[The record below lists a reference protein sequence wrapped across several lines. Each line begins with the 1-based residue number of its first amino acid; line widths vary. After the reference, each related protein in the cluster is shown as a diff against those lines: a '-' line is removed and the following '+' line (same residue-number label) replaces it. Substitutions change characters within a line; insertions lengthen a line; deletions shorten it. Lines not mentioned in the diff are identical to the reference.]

1 MPLHLLGKKSWNV
14 YNADNI
20 AKVKRDEAAAA
31 AREADEEQRMQEV
44 DAERRIQVLRGIR
57 PDPLPEA
64 PEPAETSHHKSH
76 GGRPDK
82 KRRRLA
88 GEDDTDRDL
97 RLARE
102 NNEAAEK
109 STKALATTSKRSD
122 APLTDSKGHINLFPD
137 EGPKRKAPKNAEAE
151 AETAKKKKEYED
163 QYTMRFSN
171 AAGFKESIGQ
181 KPWYS
186 SAGNIQ
192 NGEDTEQPI
201 SKDVWG
207 NEDPRRKERA
217 QMRLVTD
224 DPMAIIQKGVS
235 DLRQVE
241 KERKRLQAERQ
252 SEMKDLIELEKRH
265 EKKKRKRRDDEN
277 DLEDF
282 NLDKSAGK
290 FHHKIH
296 RQRHRSQ
303 DRSHERCSRDGRHH
317 RHRSRSHERKGRQS
331 SSQYYHEASSDRKKR
346 PAKALD
352 PKISSQIPTP
362 PDEQIGW
369 EKSSHGRYSIQF
381 AHC

>member
-1 MPLHLLGKKSWNV
+1 
-14 YNADNI
+14 
-20 AKVKRDEAAAA
+20 
-31 AREADEEQRMQEV
+31 MQEV
-44 DAERRIQVLRGIR
+44 DAERRIQVLRGIH

-64 PEPAETSHHKSH
+64 PEPTETSTHKSH
-76 GGRPDK
+76 DRRPDK
-82 KRRRLA
+82 KLRRLA

-97 RLARE
+97 RIARE

-109 STKALATTSKRSD
+109 STKALVTTSKSSD
-122 APLTDSKGHINLFPD
+122 APLTDSKGHINLFPE
-137 EGPKRKAPKNAEAE
+137 EGPKKKAPKNAEAE

-192 NGEDTEQPI
+192 NGEGTEEPV

-224 DPMAIIQKGVS
+224 DPMATIQKGVS
-235 DLRQVE
+235 DLRRVE
-241 KERKRLQAERQ
+241 KERKRWQAERQ
-252 SEMKDLIELEKRH
+252 SEMKDLVELERRH
-265 EKKKRKRRDDEN
+265 EKKKRKRRDDES
-277 DLEDF
+277 DLEGF
-282 NLDKSAGK
+282 NLDESAGK
-290 FHHKIH
+290 FRHKSH
-296 RQRHRSQ
+296 RQRRRSQ
-303 DRSHERCSRDGRHH
+303 DRGHERCSRDGRHH
-317 RHRSRSHERKGRQS
+317 RHRSRSNERKERQS
-331 SSQYYHEASSDRKKR
+331 GSQYYHEASSERKKR
-346 PAKALD
+346 PAETLD

-362 PDEQIGW
+362 PDERLAW
-369 EKSSHGRYSIQF
+369 EKSSHSRYSNQF

>member
-1 MPLHLLGKKSWNV
+1 
-14 YNADNI
+14 
-20 AKVKRDEAAAA
+20 
-31 AREADEEQRMQEV
+31 MQEV
-44 DAERRIQVLRGIR
+44 DAERRIQILRGIR
-57 PDPLPEA
+57 LDRLPEA
-64 PEPAETSHHKSH
+64 PEPAGTSHHKSH
-76 GGRPDK
+76 DRRPDRK
-82 KRRRLA
+82 SRRLA

-192 NGEDTEQPI
+192 KEQDTEESV

-217 QMRLVTD
+217 QMRLSTD

-235 DLRQVE
+235 GLRQVE
-241 KERKRLQAERQ
+241 KERKRWQAERHN
-252 SEMKDLIELEKRH
+252 EMKDLIESEKRH
-265 EKKKRKRRDDEN
+265 EKKKRKREEDKN

-282 NLDKSAGK
+282 NLDDSAGK
-290 FHHKIH
+290 VKHKNH
-296 RQRHRSQ
+296 RQRHRSR
-303 DRSHERCSRDGRHH
+303 DRSHERCSRDDHHH
-317 RHRSRSHERKGRQS
+317 RHRSRSHDRKRRQS
-331 SSQYYHEASSDRKKR
+331 SSRYYQEAGSDRKKR
-346 PAKALD
+346 PAKPLD
-352 PKISSQIPTP
+352 QKISSQIPTP
-362 PDEQIGW
+362 PDELIGW
-369 EKSSHGRYSIQF
+369 EKSSRGRYSSQF